1 MVDYFL
7 RLDGGEVCPLIFLL
21 LLVWGLVGK
30 LVEKHPA
37 QLLAGPRMGVAAL
50 VIGLLALVLRDPP
63 TDAWQLAIGYAYGVD
78 ALRHGDRGAHSVGF
92 LLQFDLERA
101 KVNLFDPGENPLRS
115 RGMERF
121 FGLFH

>member
-1 MVDYFL
+1 VDYL
-7 RLDGGEVCPLIFLL
+7 PGLEQSGRWHSGVGGGIIY
-21 LLVWGLVGK
+21 
-30 LVEKHPA
+30 
-37 QLLAGPRMGVAAL
+37 RS
-50 VIGLLALVLRDPP
+50 P

-78 ALRHGDRGAHSVGF
+78 ALRNGDRGAHSVGF

-121 FGLFH
+121 SACSIRCVLQRWFGDRP